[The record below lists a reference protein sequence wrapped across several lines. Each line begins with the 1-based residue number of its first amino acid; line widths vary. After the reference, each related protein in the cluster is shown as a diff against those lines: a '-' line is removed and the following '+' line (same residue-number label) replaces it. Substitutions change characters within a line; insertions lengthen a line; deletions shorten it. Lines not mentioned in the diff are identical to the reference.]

1 MGHDINK
8 LVENV
13 VERVLSETALSTPK
27 RHTPLSRMTLAAAKE
42 LAAAVEYKAA
52 EMGVKAVVAVADEGG
67 NTVLVECMDDAVH
80 AS

>member
-27 RHTPLSRMTLAAAKE
+27 RHIPLTRMTLAAAK
-42 LAAAVEYKAA
+42 
-52 EMGVKAVVAVADEGG
+52 
-67 NTVLVECMDDAVH
+67 
-80 AS
+80 